1 MHHSTGNDC
10 QPERPHNSC
19 PTPLFTCKRMCL
31 SLLEMQLTEVRFAS
45 CFALTLAFVFIRQS
59 HALCQCLSVPLHVSL
74 HKGRI
79 CFKKAVRDL
88 TRFDSNLLAS
98 HQHCIRTNPSGPVS
112 VPQPAGG
119 GPVWLPVEKT
129 RHYCSFFP
137 LISLITFANQIN
149 PSGSLWRAASCNL
162 KGPPSNLHLIR
173 CKCVTSVSNQ

>member
-1 MHHSTGNDC
+1 MEWVSIT
-10 QPERPHNSC
+10 HNPQ
-19 PTPLFTCKRMCL
+19 PTPHLTCKHACL

-45 CFALTLAFVFIRQS
+45 CHTHICFHMTKLCIMRVYLSPRMLAFIKDTFAFI
-59 HALCQCLSVPLHVSL
+59 
-74 HKGRI
+74 
-79 CFKKAVRDL
+79 KAVREL
-88 TRFDSNLLAS
+88 TRCDSNLLAC
-98 HQHCIRTNPSGPVS
+98 HQRCILTNPSGPVS
-112 VPQPAGG
+112 TPLPAGG

-149 PSGSLWRAASCNL
+149 PSGGLWRAASCNL

>member
-1 MHHSTGNDC
+1 MHHRLWS
-10 QPERPHNSC
+10 EC
-19 PTPLFTCKRMCL
+19 PSHTIPSLHHTSHVNTPVLACWKCNWQKLDLHHSFHSYSHLFSHDKALHYACVYLSPRM
-31 SLLEMQLTEVRFAS
+31 
-45 CFALTLAFVFIRQS
+45 LAFIKDTFAFI
-59 HALCQCLSVPLHVSL
+59 
-74 HKGRI
+74 
-79 CFKKAVRDL
+79 KAVREL
-88 TRFDSNLLAS
+88 TRCDSNLLAC
-98 HQHCIRTNPSGPVS
+98 HQHCILTNPSGPVS
-112 VPQPAGG
+112 TPQPAGG